1 MMAAKK
7 IVEGLWV
14 IPAGHVNTFLL
25 EPAEGASDGCT
36 LIDAGFPDRA
46 EKIMAAVRSLG
57 KQPSDIHHIVLTHG
71 HPDHIGSL
79 AALQRATG
87 ARTYMHPLDAGI
99 AESGTGFRSLTPAPG
114 LINTAMIKL
123 LVRKVQNIEPTPIDG
138 LVQDG
143 AVLPFADGLRVIHTP
158 GHCAGQIALLWPR
171 HGGVLF
177 AADAC
182 MHLLRL
188 DWTIGY
194 EDIAEGGR
202 SLQKLSTLDF
212 EIACFGHGSPI
223 VKEAAQRFRNKWP
236 TA

>member
-1 MMAAKK
+1 MAAKK

-14 IPAGHVNTFLL
+14 IPAGPVNTFLL
-25 EPAEGASDGCT
+25 EPSDSKADGCT
-36 LIDAGFPDRA
+36 LIDAGFPDKA
-46 EKIMAAVRSLG
+46 EMILDAVKSLG
-57 KQPSDIHHIVLTHG
+57 KQPSDIRHILLTHG

-87 ARTYMHPLDAGI
+87 AQTYVHPLDAGI
-99 AESGTGFRSLTPAPG
+99 AESGSGFRPLTPAPG

-123 LVRKVQNIEPTPIDG
+123 LVRKAQTVEPATIDH
-138 LVQDG
+138 LVDDG
-143 AVLPFADGLRVIHTP
+143 DVLPFADGLRVIHTP
-158 GHCAGQIALLWPR
+158 GHCAGHIALLWPR

-202 SLQKLSTLDF
+202 SLQKLSAMDF
-212 EIACFGHGSPI
+212 EIACFGHGSSI
-223 VKEAAQRFRNKWP
+223 VKNAAQRFRSKWP
-236 TA
+236 AA

>member
-14 IPAGHVNTFLL
+14 IPAGPVNTFLL

-36 LIDAGFPDRA
+36 LIDAGFPDKA
-46 EKIMAAVRSLG
+46 ETILDAVRSLG
-57 KQPSDIHHIVLTHG
+57 KKPSDIRHIVLTHG

-87 ARTYMHPLDAGI
+87 ARTHMHPLDAGI
-99 AESGTGFRSLTPAPG
+99 AESGTGFRPLKPAPG
-114 LINTAMIKL
+114 LINLAMMKL
-123 LVRKVQNIEPTPIDG
+123 LVRKVQTVEPATIDG
-138 LVQDG
+138 LIQDG
-143 AVLPFADGLRVIHTP
+143 AVLPFADGLRVLHAP

-194 EDIAEGGR
+194 EDIAEGSR
-202 SLQKLSTLDF
+202 SLRKLSAMDF
-212 EIACFGHGSPI
+212 DVACFGHGSAI
-223 VKEAAQRFRNKWP
+223 MGHAAQRFRDKWP
-236 TA
+236 AA

>member
-1 MMAAKK
+1 
-7 IVEGLWV
+7 
-14 IPAGHVNTFLL
+14 
-25 EPAEGASDGCT
+25 
-36 LIDAGFPDRA
+36 
-46 EKIMAAVRSLG
+46 
-57 KQPSDIHHIVLTHG
+57 
-71 HPDHIGSL
+71 
-79 AALQRATG
+79 
-87 ARTYMHPLDAGI
+87 MHPLDAGI